1 MDQDLKLPVEK
12 RYVHGICT
20 SESDGSIVITAN
32 AYLLSRIHH
41 AASIYVDTTFK
52 RTDGAMNE
60 WELVI
65 WDQMAQCGV
74 FFFAVYK
81 L

>member
-1 MDQDLKLPVEK
+1 MKLPVEK

-20 SESDGSIVITAN
+20 SESDGSVVITAN

-65 WDQMAQCGV
+65 WDKMAQCGT
-74 FFFAVYK
+74 YS
-81 L
+81 LPE

>member
-1 MDQDLKLPVEK
+1 MKLPVEK

-20 SESDGSIVITAN
+20 SESDGSVVITAN

-52 RTDGAMNE
+52 RTD
-60 WELVI
+60 
-65 WDQMAQCGV
+65 
-74 FFFAVYK
+74 
-81 L
+81 